1 MLFVLTF
8 LLLYTA
14 MHALVY
20 WGIQPLLA
28 GHALLPGLVKICMG
42 VMILAPVLIRLLDRN
57 GYPAM
62 ARGLA
67 WLGYSWMGLIFLAFS
82 LLSVVAAW
90 HLLALGLLA
99 LRPAMPRLSVHGP
112 ACASVVLLLALGG
125 GLYGFFEATDLRLE
139 RVVLVSDKLAPGRHP
154 LRIVQVSDLH
164 LGLLHRDETLAPVVS
179 RIRELQPDVLVATGD
194 VVDAQLD
201 HLDGLHSLWHELQ
214 PPLGKFAVTGNHE
227 YYAGLKPSL
236 AYLEASGFTV
246 LRGQSAAAG
255 ADLILVGVDDPAGG
269 ASQEEAPLLAGL
281 PRDRFIV
288 LLKHRPHIDAAAAGL
303 FDLQLSGHTHRGQ
316 IFPFNLVTRLV
327 YPLQNGLY
335 PLAGGGWLYTSR
347 GTGSWGPPMRLG
359 APPEITLIE
368 IRPAPA
374 GE

>member
-8 LLLYTA
+8 LILYTA

-28 GHALLPGLVKICMG
+28 GHALLPGLVKVCMG
-42 VMILAPVLIRLLDRN
+42 VMILAPILIRLLDRN

-90 HLLALGLLA
+90 HLLALGLRA
-99 LRPAMPRLSVHGP
+99 VRPGMPLLSVHGP
-112 ACASVVLLLALGG
+112 ACAAVVLLLALGG
-125 GLYGFFEATDLRLE
+125 ALYGVFEATDLRLE
-139 RVVLVSDKLAPGRHP
+139 RVVLVSDKLAPGRPP

-201 HLDGLHSLWHELQ
+201 HLDGLHSLWHEIQ

-246 LRGQSAAAG
+246 LRGQSAAVG

-269 ASQEEAPLLAGL
+269 AGQAEAPLLAGL
-281 PRDRFIV
+281 PRERFIV
-288 LLKHRPHIDAAAAGL
+288 LLKHRPHIDAAAAGR

-368 IRPAPA
+368 IRPAA

>member
-8 LLLYTA
+8 LILYTA

-28 GHALLPGLVKICMG
+28 GHALLPGLVKVCMG
-42 VMILAPVLIRLLDRN
+42 VMILAPILIRLLDRN

-90 HLLALGLLA
+90 HLLALGLRA
-99 LRPAMPRLSVHGP
+99 VRPGMPLLSVHGP
-112 ACASVVLLLALGG
+112 VCAAVVLLLALGG
-125 GLYGFFEATDLRLE
+125 ALYGFFEATDLRLE
-139 RVVLVSDKLAPGRHP
+139 RVVLISDKLAPGRPP

-201 HLDGLHSLWHELQ
+201 HLDGLHSLWHEIQ

-246 LRGQSAAAG
+246 LRGQSAAVG

-269 ASQEEAPLLAGL
+269 AGQAEAPLLAGL
-281 PRDRFIV
+281 PRERFII
-288 LLKHRPHIDAAAAGL
+288 LLKHRPHIDAAAAGR
-303 FDLQLSGHTHRGQ
+303 FDLQLSGHTPPGQ

-368 IRPAPA
+368 IRAA
-374 GE
+374 GGE